1 MVSSINSASQ
11 SITQIF
17 LKVQKENQQAS
28 DSETSSNDDYYNS
41 SLANLMRTYGQED
54 DSTDDTYSTGLLQAL
69 NATDSE
75 DDGLTALTKTSDD
88 IQTATFMDN
97 LKTKLTE
104 LSQSGDGALKAK
116 EMLAALDAGTLTVTD
131 AEKGRQ
137 ITAWD
142 SSAVDGDK
150 TATSVAT
157 RDWSSFLRSELKREG
172 TGGCELTE
180 SGAHIDKTTGNS
192 ASFVLVEDTY
202 VYLTW
207 STAAKT
213 A

>member
-17 LKVQKENQQAS
+17 LKVQKETQQAS
-28 DSETSSNDDYYNS
+28 DSETGSNDDYYNS
-41 SLANLMRTYGQED
+41 SLANLMRTYGQDD

-69 NATDSE
+69 NASDST
-75 DDGLTALTKTSDD
+75 DDGLSTRTQTSDD
-88 IQTATFMDN
+88 IQTSTFMDS
-97 LKTKLTE
+97 LKAKLTE
-104 LSQSGDGALKAK
+104 LSQSGDGVLKAK

-131 AEKGRQ
+131 AEKGKQ

-142 SSAVDGDK
+142 SSTDDGDK
-150 TATSVAT
+150 IATSVTT
-157 RDWSSFLRSELKREG
+157 RDWSSFLRSELKRES
-172 TGGCELTE
+172 TGGYELTE
-180 SGAHIDKTTGNS
+180 SGAHIDKTTGKS

-207 STAAKT
+207 STATKT